1 MNERR
6 EQTLTTADVASATE
20 RPTQEQRPART
31 EQRNQPQAPA
41 GRLWTA
47 STWCLTRRGRPGSW
61 R

>member
-20 RPTQEQRPART
+20 RPTQEPLARA

-41 GRLWTA
+41 E
-47 STWCLTRRGRPGSW
+47 
-61 R
+61 